1 MYCRFIFSACVCLLV
16 VSSAFAQNPHNNKMG
31 DDCMK
36 RGDYAKAASF
46 YKKAA
51 DANINDV
58 LAKEKLGKALVALG
72 DYQSAEAVYQLL
84 ATSPMA
90 SDTNKFYYA
99 QMLRTNHKYEV
110 AAINYKAYF
119 DLHPNDPLAGEFR
132 NFSEKL
138 KALQQADNHYQLT
151 NIPENT
157 KGSDEGPTFCVYNFC
172 FTSNGNSSGSK
183 NGNYDLYILHG
194 GNPANREPEKIKGK
208 ANWSLNENAAA
219 FTNDGREMIFTR
231 SNNHKSIDKGY
242 KLGLYH
248 ADYDS
253 VGKKWINV
261 KPLSFSDN
269 NYNYMQPA
277 LSKDGSKLLFSS
289 DKPDGLGE
297 TDIYM
302 VVKQGNSWGAP
313 VNLGAGVNTIG
324 REETPFIA
332 SDGSLYFASDSRMG
346 LGGLDIYAATATDST
361 WGNASNVGIPINS
374 AFDDFGYVNDP
385 TSHSGYIVSNRPGGM
400 GKNDIYHFTPSND
413 LLSASGALTNNI
425 NSPRKII
432 ELNINV
438 SQGNDKLQNATAVL
452 FNPATGVKIEHVSD
466 IDGYV
471 KFEAEPNQEYV
482 LKVFKTDMQQ
492 GGYEKFVRPISTL
505 GLKPGQVLREDAQ
518 LIYHENMEAAMGT
531 EMSSAKVQS
540 GSPNM
545 AGLPTIYFGTG
556 SYTLDATSKKKLDE
570 VVKLM
575 KQNPSV
581 EMEIS
586 SNTDASGDLR
596 SNMALSAKRSLACLN
611 YLVTQGINKGR
622 FIAVGYGDKMPVNNC
637 IKVSNCTDVEKAKNR
652 RTEFKIIKN

>member
-1 MYCRFIFSACVCLLV
+1 M
-16 VSSAFAQNPHNNKMG
+16 Q
-31 DDCMK
+31 

-58 LAKEKLGKALVALG
+58 VAKEKLGKALVALG

-99 QMLRTNHKYEV
+99 QMLRINHKYEV

-119 DLHPNDPLAGEFR
+119 DLHPNDPLADEFR
-132 NFSEKL
+132 NFLEKL
-138 KALQQADNHYQLT
+138 KNLQQAENRYQLT

-157 KGSDEGPTFCVYNFC
+157 KGSDEGPTFCLYNFC
-172 FTSNGNSSGSK
+172 FTSNGNSSRSK

-194 GNPANREPEKIKGK
+194 GNPANREPEKFKGK
-208 ANWSLNENAAA
+208 GNWHLNENAAA
-219 FTNDGREMIFTR
+219 FTNDGREMIFAR
-231 SNNHKSIDKGY
+231 NNSRKSIDKSY

-253 VGKKWINV
+253 AGKKWINV
-261 KPLSFSDN
+261 KQLAFNDY

-277 LSKDGSKLLFSS
+277 LSYDGNKLLFVS
-289 DKPDGLGE
+289 DKPGGLGE
-297 TDIYM
+297 DDIYM
-302 VVKQGNSWGAP
+302 SVKHGNTWGAP
-313 VNLGAGVNTIG
+313 VNLGTGVNTIG
-324 REETPFIA
+324 REAAPFIA
-332 SDGSLYFASDSRMG
+332 GDGNLYFSSDSRMG
-346 LGGLDIYAATATDST
+346 LGGLDIYAAAPADST
-361 WGNASNVGIPINS
+361 WANAVNVGIPINS
-374 AFDDFGYVNDP
+374 AYDDFGYVNDP
-385 TSHSGYIVSNRPGGM
+385 TGHSGYIVSNRPGGV
-400 GKNDIYHFTPSND
+400 GGNDIYHFTLSND
-413 LLSASGALTNNI
+413 LLNGSGTSANSI
-425 NSPRKII
+425 NSPRRVID
-432 ELNINV
+432 LNINV
-438 SQGNDKLQNATAVL
+438 SQGSDKLQNATAVL

-466 IDGYV
+466 SDGFV

-518 LIYHENMEAAMGT
+518 LIYHEDMVAASGS
-531 EMSSAKVQS
+531 EMSSAKAQYGATS
-540 GSPNM
+540 MP
-545 AGLPTIYFGTG
+545 GLPTIYFGTG
-556 SYTLDATSKKKLDE
+556 SYILDGASKKKLDG

-575 KQNPSV
+575 KASPAV

-611 YLVTQGINKGR
+611 YLVGQGINKSR

-637 IKVSNCTDVEKAKNR
+637 LKVNNCTEAEKAKNR